1 MTATPLFTA
10 PWGILLNKKEAKL
23 AGGAITRGAQIAP
36 ANRSAYATAGT
47 AVANLGMGYVEAV
60 LAILHGIVGTIAF
73 DPGAAKGR
81 VSMRST
87 GGPTAY
93 AFSWS
98 VEPGRVV
105 FGGFGHSDG
114 QPTYQ
119 AAIVGLAQLIALH
132 RCGATPQSNEAVEQW
147 YAFVAAMEAT
157 YPRANLDAGW
167 DKRTLEGACANATI
181 RAHIERVSDALYHA
195 MRFHLPAL
203 LPGDSISPLRERGI
217 VITAPD
223 ILSFGEGQ
231 AHKLPGSVLLQP
243 DRRAAALDTPA
254 SPETTTGSS
263 AEVGSSD
270 AKGTASEPPAPS
282 VPAAAAP
289 GGRRR
294 AKAAAEPAS
303 PSAPAAPAAPP
314 NPATSAPP
322 PETPV
327 SPPDPIP
334 GAEPASRKVYGP
346 HAARVKR
353 ALAASGGP
361 LFLSGPTATG
371 KTTLAIQAAEEL
383 GMGVEAVVFDPG
395 MDAQELFGGY
405 ARRTA
410 AAAAAKAVSHAAEMA
425 ADAPRAGAAAAAP
438 EASRLPAW
446 ARGLVETMAA
456 IHADAAQKLVQ
467 VQEQLDELACRGA
480 EAAADWEAVDGPL
493 TRWARRAIRGEQVL
507 LVLDELARGH
517 ESCVSAVM
525 RVLNTFDRAAVEQQ
539 GLSIPAGSEGSAQF
553 HILDIWMTKERLVV
567 PVDRVKIIATANLGD
582 RYTGLDLGD
591 PAFRR
596 RWTGGWLH
604 LGTYAPDTVGEIL
617 ASKLRLPPTAALIT
631 RMKAV
636 ATQIEQFQ
644 RSEDKLIA
652 TLDLATLIAWGQTVT
667 QLADAPG
674 MSVARAFAEAAAD
687 VWVERIC
694 PLKGAELDPDVRS
707 KLLQWVSANA
717 PTALR

>member
-1 MTATPLFTA
+1 MTVTPLFTA
-10 PWGILLNKKEAKL
+10 PWGILANKKEAKL
-23 AGGAITRGAQIAP
+23 AGGAIVRGAQIAP
-36 ANRSAYATAGT
+36 ANRSAYAGGS

-73 DPGAAKGR
+73 DPGAARGR

-93 AFSWS
+93 EFSWS

-119 AAIVGLAQLIALH
+119 AAIVGLAQLVALH

-147 YAFVAAMEAT
+147 YALVTAMEAA

-167 DKRTLEGACANATI
+167 DKRTIEGACANTTI

-203 LPGDSISPLRERGI
+203 VSGDSIPPLRERGLL
-217 VITAPD
+217 ITAPD
-223 ILSFGEGQ
+223 VLSFGEGR

-243 DRRAAALDTPA
+243 DRRAIAL
-254 SPETTTGSS
+254 
-263 AEVGSSD
+263 
-270 AKGTASEPPAPS
+270 EPPASSGTTAGESAESGRSDTTTTSPEGAAE
-282 VPAAAAP
+282 PAPRA
-289 GGRRR
+289 RRR
-294 AKAAAEPAS
+294 AKAAAAEPAS
-303 PSAPAAPAAPP
+303 PPASPAPAATP

-322 PETPV
+322 PGAPV
-327 SPPDPIP
+327 SPPAPLP
-334 GAEPASRKVYGP
+334 GTEPAPRKVYGP
-346 HAARVKR
+346 HAARIKR

-383 GMGVEAVVFDPG
+383 GMGVEIVVFDPG

-410 AAAAAKAVSHAAEMA
+410 ADTATAVSHVAAAE
-425 ADAPRAGAAAAAP
+425 APRASTAAIAP
-438 EASRLPAW
+438 EIGRLPAW
-446 ARGLVETMAA
+446 ARGLAETMQT
-456 IHADAAQKLVQ
+456 IQTDAAQKLVQ
-467 VQEQLDELACRGA
+467 VQEQLDELSHRNA
-480 EAAADWEAVDGPL
+480 ETAADWEAVDGPL

-525 RVLNTFDRAAVEQQ
+525 RVLNTFDRRAVEQQ
-539 GLSIPAGSEGSAQF
+539 GLSVPAGADGSAQY

-567 PVDRVKIIATANLGD
+567 PIDRVKIVATANLGD

-604 LGTYAPDTVGEIL
+604 LGAYAPDTVGEIL
-617 ASKLRLPPTAALIT
+617 ADKLKLPSTAALIT

-636 ATQIEQFQ
+636 ATQVEQFQ

-652 TLDLATLIAWGQTVT
+652 TLDLATLIAWGQTVME
-667 QLADAPG
+667 LAGAPG
-674 MSVARAFAEAAAD
+674 MSAARAFAEAAAD

>member
-1 MTATPLFTA
+1 MSVTPLFTA
-10 PWGILLNKKEAKL
+10 PWGILANKKEAKL
-23 AGGAITRGAQIAP
+23 AGGAIARGAQIAP
-36 ANRSAYATAGT
+36 ANRSAYAAAGS
-47 AVANLGMGYVEAV
+47 AAANLGMGYVEAV

-73 DPGAAKGR
+73 DPGAARGR

-93 AFSWS
+93 EFSWS

-132 RCGATPQSNEAVEQW
+132 RCGATPQSNEVVEQW
-147 YAFVAAMEAT
+147 YALVAAMEAT

-167 DKRTLEGACANATI
+167 DKRTIEGACANTTI
-181 RAHIERVSDALYHA
+181 RAHIERVSDALYYA
-195 MRFHLPAL
+195 IRFHLPAL
-203 LPGDSISPLRERGI
+203 PPGDGMPPLRERGL

-223 ILSFGEGQ
+223 VLSFDEGR
-231 AHKLPGSVLLQP
+231 AHKLPGSVLLQS
-243 DRRAAALDTPA
+243 DGRTVALDPP
-254 SPETTTGSS
+254 PETTAGES
-263 AEVGSSD
+263 AESSGSD
-270 AKGTASEPPAPS
+270 ITDTAPERSAEPAPR
-282 VPAAAAP
+282 A
-289 GGRRR
+289 RRR

-303 PSAPAAPAAPP
+303 PPAPAATP

-322 PETPV
+322 EAPV
-327 SPPDPIP
+327 SPPAPAP
-334 GAEPASRKVYGP
+334 GAEPAPRKVYGP
-346 HAARVKR
+346 HAARIKR
-353 ALAASGGP
+353 ALAASGEP

-383 GMGVEAVVFDPG
+383 GMGVEVVVFDPG

-410 AAAAAKAVSHAAEMA
+410 APDTALAVSHAAEPV
-425 ADAPRAGAAAAAP
+425 ADAPRAGTAAAP
-438 EASRLPAW
+438 EVSRLPAW
-446 ARGLVETMAA
+446 ARGLVETMQA
-456 IHADAAQKLVQ
+456 IQTDAAEKLVQ
-467 VQEQLDELACRGA
+467 VQEQLDELSHRGA
-480 EAAADWEAVDGPL
+480 ETAADWEAVDGPL

-507 LVLDELARGH
+507 LMLDELARGH

-525 RVLNTFDRAAVEQQ
+525 RVLNTFDRATVEQQ
-539 GLSIPAGSEGSAQF
+539 GLSVPAGADGSAQF
-553 HILDIWMTKERLVV
+553 HVLDIWMTKERLVV
-567 PVDRVKIIATANLGD
+567 PVDRVKIVATANLGD

-604 LGTYAPDTVGEIL
+604 LGAYAPDTVGEIL
-617 ASKLRLPPTAALIT
+617 ADKLRLPSTAALIT

-636 ATQIEQFQ
+636 ATQVEQFQ

-652 TLDLATLIAWGQTVT
+652 TLDLATLIAWGQTVME
-667 QLADAPG
+667 LAGTPG

-717 PTALR
+717 PTTLR

>member
-1 MTATPLFTA
+1 MPVTPLFTA
-10 PWGILLNKKEAKL
+10 PWGILANKKEAKL
-23 AGGAITRGAQIAP
+23 AAGAIVRGDQIAP
-36 ANRSAYATAGT
+36 AHRSVYATAGG
-47 AVANLGMGYVEAV
+47 APANLGMGYVEAV

-73 DPGAAKGR
+73 DAGAAKGR
-81 VSMRST
+81 VTMRST

-93 AFSWS
+93 EFSWS

-119 AAIVGLAQLIALH
+119 AAIVGLAQLVALH

-147 YAFVAAMEAT
+147 YALVAAMEAAH
-157 YPRANLDAGW
+157 PRANLDAGW
-167 DKRTLEGACANATI
+167 DKRTIEGACANATI

-203 LPGDSISPLRERGI
+203 VLGDSIPPLRERGL

-223 ILSFGEGQ
+223 VLSFGEGRT
-231 AHKLPGSVLLQP
+231 HKLPGSALLQP
-243 DRRAAALDTPA
+243 DGCAVALEA
-254 SPETTTGSS
+254 
-263 AEVGSSD
+263 
-270 AKGTASEPPAPS
+270 PAPS
-282 VPAAAAP
+282 KTTAGGSAEARDLDTTTTAP
-289 GGRRR
+289 EPSAEPTPRARR
-294 AKAAAEPAS
+294 AKAAAAETAS
-303 PSAPAAPAAPP
+303 PPPPEAPAATP

-322 PETPV
+322 PGAPASTPA
-327 SPPDPIP
+327 PTPIS
-334 GAEPASRKVYGP
+334 EPAPRKVYGP
-346 HAARVKR
+346 HAARIKR

-383 GMGVEAVVFDPG
+383 GMGVEVVVFDPG

-405 ARRTA
+405 ARRIA
-410 AAAAAKAVSHAAEMA
+410 PDPAKAASHVAEAA
-425 ADAPRAGAAAAAP
+425 ADAPRAGTAAAP
-438 EASRLPAW
+438 DVGRLPAW
-446 ARGLVETMAA
+446 ARGLVETMQA
-456 IHADAAQKLVQ
+456 IQTDAAQQLIQ
-467 VQEQLDELACRGA
+467 AQERLDELASRGA
-480 EAAADWEAVDGPL
+480 ETAADWEAVDGPL
-493 TRWARRAIRGEQVL
+493 TRWARRAIGGEQVL

-525 RVLNTFDRAAVEQQ
+525 RVLNTFDRVTVERQ
-539 GLSIPAGSEGSAQF
+539 GLRIPAGAEGSAQF
-553 HILDIWMTKERLVV
+553 HVLDIWMTKERLVV
-567 PVDRVKIIATANLGD
+567 PVDRVKIVATANIGD

-604 LGTYAPDTVGEIL
+604 LGAYAPDTVGEIL
-617 ASKLRLPPTAALIT
+617 ADKLKLPSTAALIT
-631 RMKAV
+631 KMKAV
-636 ATQIEQFQ
+636 ATQVEQFQ

-652 TLDLATLIAWGQTVT
+652 TLDLATLIAWGQTVSE
-667 QLADAPG
+667 LAGAPG

-707 KLLQWVSANA
+707 RLLQWVSANA
-717 PTALR
+717 PTTLR